1 VSVTAPAGF
10 EAAALAAGL
19 KQSGRPDLALVR
31 NTGPRFD
38 AAGVFTRNRVK
49 AAPVLWSEQVVADG
63 RLRAVIL
70 NSGGA
75 NACTG
80 PEGFADAHRTAELAA
95 SALQASGDEVGAIDV
110 AVCSTGL
117 IGVRLPM
124 DKITEGIEALVPT
137 LAPYGGPGAAEAI
150 MTTDTVPKQ
159 AVQAGDGWAIGGMA
173 KGAGMLPW
181 STRRCSMISWRTRA
195 GRASNEWTAT
205 AACQRTTACCC

>member
-1 VSVTAPAGF
+1 MSVTTPAGF

-19 KQSGRPDLALVR
+19 KPSGRPDLALVR

-49 AAPVLWSEQVVADG
+49 AAPVVWSEQVVADG

-80 PEGFADAHRTAELAA
+80 PEGFADTHRTAELVA
-95 SALQASGDEVGAIDV
+95 SALQAGGADVGAIDV

-124 DKITEGIEALVPT
+124 DKIAYGVER
-137 LAPYGGPGAAEAI
+137 LAPALSSDGGQAAAEAI
-150 MTTDTVPKQ
+150 MTTDTVAKQ
-159 AVQAGDGWAIGGMA
+159 AVVRRRRLDHWWHGEGRRNAGSRA
-173 KGAGMLPW
+173 
-181 STRRCSMISWRTRA
+181 RHHA
-195 GRASNEWTAT
+195 GRDHH
-205 AACQRTTACCC
+205 